1 MISFIIIIL
10 FTRNDLK
17 TGQQEILDINK
28 MKDYRLLI
36 IFIEYKIISN
46 IYDEYNLSKDQ
57 VLYFE
62 DNSTMQDVFDLLL
75 E

>member
-1 MISFIIIIL
+1 
-10 FTRNDLK
+10 
-17 TGQQEILDINK
+17 

-36 IFIEYKIISN
+36 IFIEYKISSN